1 MLSPVFHYEKEIEDG
16 KTKSKGRIFLE
27 AQNSGNG
34 WGIEWY
40 STRDSQVFTDFY
52 DVFKKKMSAQ
62 KSFYGGVLKL
72 VKNM

>member
-1 MLSPVFHYEKEIEDG
+1 MLSPVFKYEEKVEDG

-40 STRDSQVFTDFY
+40 STRDSQVFKVFY
-52 DVFKKKMSAQ
+52 DVFKKR
-62 KSFYGGVLKL
+62 
-72 VKNM
+72 